1 MTVNL
6 DPAIQQRLRVRG
18 IPGAG
23 RKCVGLSLSALLQEL
38 SYQAGPE
45 PGWGSQGLQ
54 ITGLQL
60 LPFLLHRGRDAFW
73 SIRRRLPNSFFPKA
87 HLSEL
92 LPQQPLNPPL
102 RGRKML
108 LFQVLGESAFDLGYS
123 FRFSFSVEAWF
134 VGKGLR
140 RENKITQKIIGG
152 DDVAQMCRAVGVWDR
167 QD

>member
-18 IPGAG
+18 IPG

-102 RGRKML
+102 RGRKMF
-108 LFQVLGESAFDLGYS
+108 LFQVLDESAFDLGYP

>member
-92 LPQQPLNPPL
+92 LPQQPLNPLL

-108 LFQVLGESAFDLGYS
+108 LFQVLGERRNQRTFGVKIPKTVLY
-123 FRFSFSVEAWF
+123 
-134 VGKGLR
+134 GKKEQGEEKR
-140 RENKITQKIIGG
+140 G
-152 DDVAQMCRAVGVWDR
+152 DKLEI
-167 QD
+167 